1 MESGGCVP
9 SGGAEV
15 DLPLVGLGAKPPRS
29 WSISAFCV
37 MAKAKWTKCKKIVHN
52 VQLGES
58 EIMHAKSSKPPRMF
72 QWNVL

>member
-1 MESGGCVP
+1 MESGGCIP

-37 MAKAKWTKCKKIVHN
+37 MAKAKWTKCKK
-52 VQLGES
+52 
-58 EIMHAKSSKPPRMF
+58 
-72 QWNVL
+72 